1 MAKREWDDTREDAW
15 HAAKQAVHVY
25 AKEPTARNAATVAA
39 AWRHV
44 RQLAA
49 VHGAQGAQGAE

>member
-1 MAKREWDDTREDAW
+1 MAKRQWDDTREDAW
-15 HAAKQAVHVY
+15 QAAKQAVHVY

-49 VHGAQGAQGAE
+49 AHGAQGA